1 MTNKSICILNYG
13 SGNVRSVYN
22 VMRHLGHNVL
32 ISNEEQKIK
41 NSSHLL
47 LPGVGSFSS
56 TMKKIRENLP
66 FDCLENEVIS
76 KGKPFLGICVGMQ
89 VLAKKGYEFEQC
101 EGFGWISG
109 SVRKLSTENLSL
121 PHVGWNNILIENP
134 HSIFNKL
141 KEYRDFYYV
150 HSYCFDAHDEG
161 NVLAYTDYGEK
172 FSAVVCKDNIYG
184 FQFHP
189 EKSQRAGQ
197 LLLNNFV
204 MTS

>member
-1 MTNKSICILNYG
+1 MTNPLVCLLDYG

-22 VMRHLGHNVL
+22 VLKHLGHNVV
-32 ISNEEQKIK
+32 ISSDEKVIK
-41 NSSHLL
+41 NSSHII
-47 LPGVGSFSS
+47 LPGVGSFA
-56 TMKKIRENLP
+56 TAMKKINENLP
-66 FDCLENEVIS
+66 IECLENEVVT

-89 VLAKKGYEFEQC
+89 VLADKGYEFEDC
-101 EGFGWISG
+101 KGLGWISG
-109 SVRKLSTENLSL
+109 SVRKLSSGNLSL
-121 PHVGWNNILIENP
+121 PHVGWNDFLIETP
-134 HSIFNKL
+134 DPIFNKL

-150 HSYCFDAHDEG
+150 HSYCFDAFCKED
-161 NVLAYTDYGEK
+161 VLAFTDYGEK

-204 MTS
+204 MRA